1 MSETIMLKPCLFQRY
16 DSIRDN
22 YSNPSQIVWQNGQ
35 FH

>member
-1 MSETIMLKPCLFQRY
+1 MSQTIMLKPYVFQRY

-22 YSNPSQIVWQNGQ
+22 YSNPSQKAWQNGH